1 MSNRAYQPVFLRS
14 CPCNWGGMIWGIAW
28 GKQREGTAQEN
39 ESFKSLST
47 KSREQGHEQG
57 EAAHVSAHAS

>member
-1 MSNRAYQPVFLRS
+1 
-14 CPCNWGGMIWGIAW
+14 MIWGIAW
-28 GKQREGTAQEN
+28 GKQREGTTQEN

-57 EAAHVSAHAS
+57 EVVHVSARAS

>member
-1 MSNRAYQPVFLRS
+1 
-14 CPCNWGGMIWGIAW
+14 MIWGIDLS
-28 GKQREGTAQEN
+28 KQREGTAQEN

-57 EAAHVSAHAS
+57 EAAHVSAHASYEQAMQRTNDRKH